1 MQAPSPIETPCPC
14 CDSLAWAD
22 RWEGFLLCRTC
33 GLMTVDRRHG
43 AEQLR
48 ELYGERYF
56 RGEEYTDY
64 LADKDDYQRTLADHL
79 RSVGRYVPAGRR
91 ILEIGCA
98 YGFFLE
104 LIRRRYPGSLGVDI
118 SADAVRFARARGLD
132 AVAGDLLRMDLPGA
146 FDAVCLW
153 DTVEHLAQPVAMI
166 AKAAEHLRPGGH
178 LFLTTGDFGAL
189 LPRLQGLRWR
199 QIHPPT
205 HLFYFT
211 RPSLSAM
218 CRKLGFDVVSFATV
232 TVNLRLRSALLNLHR
247 IRPQTLA
254 GRLAKR
260 ACRALPRFLLEACFP
275 FNLGDTVLLVARRR
289 G

>member
-1 MQAPSPIETPCPC
+1 MH
-14 CDSLAWAD
+14 
-22 RWEGFLLCRTC
+22 F
-33 GLMTVDRRHG
+33 
-43 AEQLR
+43 QLI
-48 ELYGERYF
+48 Y
-56 RGEEYTDY
+56 
-64 LADKDDYQRTLADHL
+64 
-79 RSVGRYVPAGRR
+79 
-91 ILEIGCA
+91 
-98 YGFFLE
+98 
-104 LIRRRYPGSLGVDI
+104 
-118 SADAVRFARARGLD
+118 
-132 AVAGDLLRMDLPGA
+132 
-146 FDAVCLW
+146 
-153 DTVEHLAQPVAMI
+153 DTVEGILRGIRSPV
-166 AKAAEHLRPGGH
+166 PNW
-178 LFLTTGDFGAL
+178 
-189 LPRLQGLRWR
+189 LRWR

-254 GRLAKR
+254 GRLAQR